1 MLTGGIFRMFFLFYN
16 FLKIFVF
23 STCWQQRFLHLVTHG
38 IQKKCFL
45 SVFFFILL
53 CLKFY
58 FLLLFLWDS
67 YSSCMLLSISQ
78 NTFFS
83 LGLICNKWKCLSMI
97 YLMFCIVLLN
107 FSTSG
112 ILDLFSIFVVKLITH
127 IYNHVFD
134 STYVTILHSVTNDI
148 LVSLNFHIYFDNPV
162 LFLYLGVNLW

>member
-1 MLTGGIFRMFFLFYN
+1 
-16 FLKIFVF
+16 
-23 STCWQQRFLHLVTHG
+23 
-38 IQKKCFL
+38 
-45 SVFFFILL
+45 
-53 CLKFY
+53 
-58 FLLLFLWDS
+58 
-67 YSSCMLLSISQ
+67 
-78 NTFFS
+78 
-83 LGLICNKWKCLSMI
+83 MI

-107 FSTSG
+107 FSTSE